1 MRVSY
6 LPPSEFDFD
15 RAFSTRVSGG
25 ALSDIRVYHP
35 RNNSRGGSFFGVLG
49 SLVKSAYPFLRNI
62 IGSELGNFAT
72 NVVRDV
78 SNGTKVRRSMKTN
91 GINALKRTATRIVG
105 GGKRK
110 VKKNMKKEKISNKKR
125 KISKSKCSLPKD
137 VFS

>member
-6 LPPSEFDFD
+6 LPPSEDDFD
-15 RAFSTRVSGG
+15 RAFSTRVLGG

-78 SNGTKVRRSMKTN
+78 SNGSKVRRSMKTN

-110 VKKNMKKEKISNKKR
+110 VKSMKKR
-125 KISKSKCSLPKD
+125 KMADKKKKLAKPNCSLPKD